1 MHTCALLV
9 ISTDEWNVIHRRKVK
24 PTTVVFQMARF
35 FVLRITVSYCWVK
48 DGTKRGNSL
57 DRRKSVVVRSLTWL
71 LFSLLWSFLS
81 ITLLNK
87 VTTKLYNENVN
98 NGGFGEFL
106 IITDN
111 YRQLTFH
118 IPWISHEHDAHNS
131 SLYRARARAMIMMAI
146 HPSKLMQLAD
156 SRAGR

>member
-1 MHTCALLV
+1 MHTCALLI
-9 ISTDEWNVIHRRKVK
+9 ISTNEWYAIHRRKVK
-24 PTTVVFQMARF
+24 QTTVVFRMAKF
-35 FVLRITVSYCWVK
+35 FVFRITVSYCWVK

-71 LFSLLWSFLS
+71 SSFLLLWSSLF

-111 YRQLTFH
+111 YYRQLTFH
-118 IPWISHEHDAHNS
+118 ISWISHEHDAHNFR
-131 SLYRARARAMIMMAI
+131 LYRGSSACDD
-146 HPSKLMQLAD
+146 HDGHTSKQAYAA
-156 SRAGR
+156 SRF